1 MSLNTPH
8 PRTYNAQAFGPATT
22 LGYCTN
28 VHPGASLEIIGQ
40 QLLKHACGV
49 KDRVSP
55 SSPLPIGL
63 WLPARVAADL
73 NRNEQP
79 RRQLCEFLERSGLTP
94 FTYNAFPYGD
104 FHAGQVKHRVYR
116 PDWSELARLDYT
128 LGLVQLAPHLNPR
141 AKEISLSTLPI
152 CWGRADPRAAEGP
165 EDLHACARSL
175 RSLAVEMSRMEE
187 ELGVLIHVN
196 LEPEPGCLL
205 HTAADVVWFFETYL
219 LGRSTDAIVRRHI
232 RVCHDVCHGAVMFK
246 DQTEELAAYQRAGIV
261 VGKVQISCALDI
273 DFEEFDAAGRQQI
286 AAKLGGFAEDR
297 YLHQTVV
304 STGDGEPSFY
314 DDLPIALRECPH
326 RGRWRVHFHVPVF
339 AEECAGLGTT
349 RSQIV
354 PAIAAA
360 RSLHDCRHYEVET
373 YAWEV
378 LPPDARVDALADG
391 IAQELHFVA
400 GLKVPLVPGGAK

>member
-1 MSLNTPH
+1 MPTSTP
-8 PRTYNAQAFGPATT
+8 YNPDALGPGTT

-28 VHPGASLEIIGQ
+28 VHPGATLEVIGQ

-49 KDRVSP
+49 KDRICP
-55 SSPLPIGL
+55 GSPLPIGL
-63 WLPARVAADL
+63 WLPARVAANL

-79 RRQLCEFLERSGLTP
+79 RQQLRDFLERYGLVP

-104 FHAGQVKHRVYR
+104 FHAGQVKHSVYR

-128 LGLVQLAPHLNPR
+128 LGLIQLAPQLNPHAR
-141 AKEISLSTLPI
+141 EISISTLPI
-152 CWGRADPRAAEGP
+152 CWGRPERTASDGP

-187 ELGVLIHVN
+187 DHGVLIHIN

-205 HTAADVVWFFETYL
+205 HTAADVVWFFETHL

-232 RVCHDVCHGAVMFK
+232 RICHDVCHAAVMFK
-246 DQTEELAAYQRAGIV
+246 DQTEELAAYHRAGLH
-261 VGKVQISCALDI
+261 VGKVQVSSALDV
-273 DFEEFDAAGRQQI
+273 DFEAVDEATREQLATKLAA
-286 AAKLGGFAEDR
+286 FAEDR

-304 STGDGEPSFY
+304 DTGAGEAVFHE
-314 DDLPIALRECPH
+314 DLPLALQHAPH

-339 AEECAGLGTT
+339 AAECAGLGTT
-349 RSQIV
+349 QNQIA

-360 RSLHDCRHYEVET
+360 KALHDCHHFEVET
-373 YAWEV
+373 YAWDV
-378 LPPDARVDALADG
+378 LPPAARAETLAEG
-391 IAQELHFVA
+391 IAHELQFISGLRLPPASAA
-400 GLKVPLVPGGAK
+400 GGEA